1 MRDSNKG
8 CILMKRRNNVDIMAD
23 ILRVARGGAKK
34 TWIVYRANLNFKIV
48 KEYLSE
54 LMEKGLLMA
63 HGGARIYQTTERGL
77 EFLEQ
82 YESFRKF
89 HMAAAGRVSVVA

>member
-1 MRDSNKG
+1 
-8 CILMKRRNNVDIMAD
+8 VDIMAD

-48 KEYLSE
+48 KDYLSE
-54 LMEKGLLMA
+54 MMGKGLLEA
-63 HGGARIYQTTERGL
+63 HRGSAIYKTTEKGR

-82 YESFRKF
+82 YESFKKF
-89 HMAAAGRVSVVA
+89 HMVAVERAYPLA

>member
-1 MRDSNKG
+1 
-8 CILMKRRNNVDIMAD
+8 MKRRNNVDIMAD

-54 LMEKGLLMA
+54 LKEHGLLEEVT
-63 HGGARIYQTTERGL
+63 GSTLFRTTEKGL
-77 EFLEQ
+77 EFLDQ
-82 YESFRKF
+82 YESFRQF
-89 HMAAAGRVSVVA
+89 HMDTADRPHLMM